1 LPEKRGVCKLKVKRE
16 VGKDWR
22 KRAVKAESKETREQR
37 RVWEFDTFIRER
49 LRSVGI
55 IE

>member
-1 LPEKRGVCKLKVKRE
+1 LKVKKE
-16 VGKDWR
+16 VV
-22 KRAVKAESKETREQR
+22 KRWKKKAVKTKDKETQEQS

>member
-1 LPEKRGVCKLKVKRE
+1 MKTKKE
-16 VGKDWR
+16 VGKSWK
-22 KRAVKAESKETREQR
+22 KRAAKRKGKETSDQSKD
-37 RVWEFDTFIRER
+37 WEFDTFIRER

>member
-1 LPEKRGVCKLKVKRE
+1 LKVKKE
-16 VGKDWR
+16 VV
-22 KRAVKAESKETREQR
+22 KRWKKKAVKKTKGKEMQEQS

-49 LRSVGI
+49 LKSVGI

>member
-1 LPEKRGVCKLKVKRE
+1 MKVKGE
-16 VGKDWR
+16 SAKGWK
-22 KRAVKAESKETREQR
+22 KRVVKAERVMETSEQR

-49 LRSVGI
+49 LRSVGN

>member
-1 LPEKRGVCKLKVKRE
+1 VNKLKVKKE
-16 VGKDWR
+16 VVKSWK
-22 KRAVKAESKETREQR
+22 KRAVKRKNKETREQS

>member
-1 LPEKRGVCKLKVKRE
+1 MKAKKEVDKR
-16 VGKDWR
+16 WR
-22 KRAVKAESKETREQR
+22 KRAVKAKVKETPDQS

>member
-1 LPEKRGVCKLKVKRE
+1 MKVKKE
-16 VGKDWR
+16 VV
-22 KRAVKAESKETREQR
+22 KRWKKKAVKTKGKEMQDQS